1 MKFHQ
6 GTQQWEISFRAVENL
21 SLSRICQCIA
31 KQTVWLASKSAKKKA
46 ASHLKGVHSRFS
58 VYSLLKKL
66 FLCSFKAFEPL
77 SDKIPKGIP
86 K

>member
-6 GTQQWEISFRAVENL
+6 GTQQWEISCRAVENL
-21 SLSRICQCIA
+21 SGQCIA

>member
-6 GTQQWEISFRAVENL
+6 GTQQWEISCRAVENL

-31 KQTVWLASKSAKKKA
+31 KQTVWLAAKSAKKKA

-58 VYSLLKKL
+58 VYSLLKKAVFVL
-66 FLCSFKAFEPL
+66 IQGF
-77 SDKIPKGIP
+77 
-86 K
+86 

>member
-1 MKFHQ
+1 MGNQFSSS
-6 GTQQWEISFRAVENL
+6 GEFVTVENL
-21 SLSRICQCIA
+21 S
-31 KQTVWLASKSAKKKA
+31 VYSKTNSMVGVKKCKNKA